1 MRILIDATPL
11 LLRSAGVKNYTYY
24 WIQNLWQQARNDR
37 ILTFPPLASLGPLNH
52 ERSIAGAA
60 RTYLHLGR
68 IFAANA
74 APWIPLLRWTMPK
87 ADVFHVSNQIRFPP
101 KGVKLTATI
110 YDMTC
115 RLMPELHTAANIQ
128 ADESLA
134 KNVLARADR
143 LIAISENSR
152 QDAVRLLGLDAE
164 RIEVIYPGV
173 PEVYF
178 GAQARPAEQPYV
190 LYLGTIE
197 PRKNVDTLLDAWS
210 GFRLRGDFDLVIAGA
225 SGWSG
230 EKTMAR
236 LASRPPGVRYLGY
249 VPEDELPG
257 LMAGASAFIYP
268 SLYEGFGFPVA
279 QAMAAGVPVITSNTS
294 CLPEVA
300 GEGGAVGGPSQRGGN
315 SSGDGETAHV
325 AGVAARAAHG
335 GHGAG
340 ASGISVGDMR
350 AQEPGVFL
358 AGVLPMIRHFT
369 VHNDHFGRDP
379 AFQSAYQRG
388 LRAAIG
394 MIRKGSTA

>member
-1 MRILIDATPL
+1 MQILIDATPL

-37 ILTFPPLASLGPLNH
+37 ILTLPAFTSLGPLNH
-52 ERSIAGAA
+52 ERSITGAVS
-60 RTYLHLGR
+60 TYLHLAR
-68 IFAANA
+68 VFAANT
-74 APWIPLLRWTMPK
+74 APSLPLLRCTMPK

-115 RLMPELHTAANIQ
+115 RLMPELHTAANIH

-134 KNVLARADR
+134 KNVLTRADR

-152 QDAVRLLGLDAE
+152 QDAARLLGLNPE

-178 GAQARPAEQPYV
+178 GARARPTEQPYV

-210 GFRLRGDFDLVIAGA
+210 GFRLGGDFDLVIAGA
-225 SGWSG
+225 SGWAA
-230 EKTMAR
+230 EKTLAR
-236 LASRPPGVRYLGY
+236 LASRPAGIRYLGY

-294 CLPEVA
+294 CLPEIA
-300 GEGGAVGGPSQRGGN
+300 
-315 SSGDGETAHV
+315 GDGALLVDPRSPAEIRAALEKLLASPSLRQELRTA
-325 AGVAARAAHG
+325 GMARA
-335 GHGAG
+335 
-340 ASGISVGDMR
+340 
-350 AQEPGVFL
+350 Q
-358 AGVLPMIRHFT
+358 
-369 VHNDHFGRDP
+369 RDYRWEIC
-379 AFQSAYQRG
+379 A
-388 LRAAIG
+388 
-394 MIRKGSTA
+394 RKSLEFFHRV

>member
-37 ILTFPPLASLGPLNH
+37 ILTLPSLARLGSLNH
-52 ERSIAGAA
+52 ERSIAGTAL
-60 RTYLHLGR
+60 TYLHLGR
-68 IFAANA
+68 VFAANA
-74 APWIPLLRWTMPK
+74 APSLPLLRWTMPK

-115 RLMPELHTAANIQ
+115 RLMPEFHTAANIQ
-128 ADESLA
+128 ADENLA
-134 KNVLARADR
+134 KNVLARAHR

-152 QDAVRLLGLDAE
+152 RDAAHLAGLDVD

-178 GAQARPAEQPYV
+178 GAQPRPSDRPYI

-210 GFRLRGDFDLVIAGA
+210 SFRLQGDFDLVIAGA
-225 SGWSG
+225 SGWSS
-230 EKTMAR
+230 ETTLAR
-236 LASRPPGVRYLGY
+236 LASRPVGVRYLGY
-249 VPEDELPG
+249 VAEDELPG
-257 LMAGASAFIYP
+257 LVAGASAFVYP

-300 GEGGAVGGPSQRGGN
+300 GDGALLVDPR
-315 SSGDGETAHV
+315 SSGEIRAAMEKLLTSPSLRQQLRT
-325 AGVAARAAHG
+325 AGVARARREYRWDICA
-335 GHGAG
+335 
-340 ASGISVGDMR
+340 
-350 AQEPGVFL
+350 
-358 AGVLPMIRHFT
+358 
-369 VHNDHFGRDP
+369 
-379 AFQSAYQRG
+379 
-388 LRAAIG
+388 
-394 MIRKGSTA
+394 RKSLEFFSRV

>member
-11 LLRSAGVKNYTYY
+11 FLRSAGVKNYTYY

-37 ILTFPPLASLGPLNH
+37 ILTLPALASLGPLHH

-68 IFAANA
+68 VFAANA
-74 APWIPLLRWTMPK
+74 APALPLLRWTMPK

-134 KNVLARADR
+134 ENVLARADR

-152 QDAVRLLGLDAE
+152 QDAARLLGLDAN

-178 GAQARPAEQPYV
+178 GAQPRPSEQPYV

-210 GFRLRGDFDLVIAGA
+210 SFRFRSDFDLAIAGA
-225 SGWSG
+225 SGWAG
-230 EKTMAR
+230 EKTLAR
-236 LASRPPGVRYLGY
+236 LASRPAGVRYFGY

-257 LMAGASAFIYP
+257 LIAGASAFIYP

-300 GEGGAVGGPSQRGGN
+300 GDGALLVDPRS
-315 SSGDGETAHV
+315 TAEIQAALEQLLTSPELQQQLRT
-325 AGVAARAAHG
+325 AGLARAKREYRWDICA
-335 GHGAG
+335 
-340 ASGISVGDMR
+340 
-350 AQEPGVFL
+350 
-358 AGVLPMIRHFT
+358 
-369 VHNDHFGRDP
+369 
-379 AFQSAYQRG
+379 
-388 LRAAIG
+388 
-394 MIRKGSTA
+394 RKSLEFFSRV